1 MKRTFDDLLPRFPGI
16 FLLPVFGL
24 FTFGPKSQ
32 QKSQRKCCKSPEF
45 GKNDMQLSFW
55 HTYVNLLISVGGSA
69 LTEYILRSK
78 PSFSDPKEFFTL
90 SMITISFH
98 VLQLFFVILY
108 QCLEKSC
115 CVECCC
121 TCCMPFTER
130 SVLFEHEEQQE
141 NEGNEENTRLTQTR
155 KSYYVFDLE
164 TYD

>member
-1 MKRTFDDLLPRFPGI
+1 
-16 FLLPVFGL
+16 
-24 FTFGPKSQ
+24 
-32 QKSQRKCCKSPEF
+32 
-45 GKNDMQLSFW
+45 MQLSFW
-55 HTYVNLLISVGGSA
+55 HTYINLLISVGGSA

-78 PSFSDPKEFFTL
+78 PSFSNPDQFFIL
-90 SMITISFH
+90 SMTTISFH
-98 VLQLFFVILY
+98 TLQLFFVILY

-130 SVLFEHEEQQE
+130 SILFEHEEQQE